1 MAETFEQYQARI
13 FSYVEGKDPRRI
25 LRATTIALAKRIS
38 GVSRQT
44 LTTPP
49 AKGKWSVA
57 QILAH
62 LSELEM
68 LWGYRVRMILERDG
82 VELVGMDQDVW
93 ARNSRYDR
101 IDPRR
106 ALDTFRAIRQA
117 NLELFGSLSPRALKR
132 RGIHSQFGALT
143 ISSIM
148 SLMAGH
154 DVNHFRQIEAIL
166 GKSRTRARQARG
178 RRRRGRGGALP

>member
-1 MAETFEQYQARI
+1 MAETYEQYTARI
-13 FSYVEGKDPRRI
+13 FSYVEGKDALRV
-25 LRATTIALAKRIS
+25 LRATPAALARRIS
-38 GVSRQT
+38 GVSRRR

-49 AKGKWSVA
+49 GKGKWSIG

-68 LWGYRVRMILERDG
+68 LWGYRARMILERDG
-82 VELVGMDQDVW
+82 VEIVGMDQDIW

-117 NLELFGSLSPRALKR
+117 NLELYGCLSPRALKR
-132 RGIHSQFGALT
+132 RGVHSQFGELT
-143 ISSIM
+143 ISSII
-148 SLMAGH
+148 LLTAGH
-154 DVNHFRQIEAIL
+154 DINHSRQIEAIL
-166 GKSRTRARQARG
+166 G
-178 RRRRGRGGALP
+178 